1 MTQWL
6 PGVRGTH
13 GGHGISVGDVEPI
26 SPAGAPEEQG
36 VTVVSKTQHMANAFD
51 GSEFDHLGP
60 EAQAL
65 IRRREAVLAPSY
77 RLFYR
82 HPVVAVRGSGV
93 WLYDAD
99 GNQYLDAYNNVPAVG
114 HSHPHVQR
122 LVNEQLGVLNTH
134 TRYLTEPVITYSERL
149 LDLFP
154 PELTKVVYTCTGS
167 EAVDLALRIA
177 RYETSAEGI
186 ICTSHAYHGTT
197 TAAAAISPSL
207 GPNNRIGSD
216 VALVAAPDT
225 QRDDSTTM
233 AEDFADRVRRAISD
247 LRERGVGFAGMI
259 VDSIMSS
266 DGVHSDPAG
275 LLAPAARAVREAG
288 GLWIADEVQPG
299 FGRLGSTWWGFQRHG
314 LVPDL
319 AVMGK
324 PMGNGVPIGAVV
336 GREEVMSAF
345 RSGYSLLQHLWRQSG
360 EHHRGHRC
368 PGCHRIR
375 AATRQCNQDGS
386 VPCWRV
392 LESWRPGTGALAA
405 SVDVGSSPRWS
416 SSTNRT
422 GIHQTPTRASLVVNE
437 LRDRRILISASGPHE
452 NVLEIRPPLPFTT
465 EHAAPLLTGLDDVLH
480 GVASVATVSAAVR
493 RWGSTPASRTAPCSP
508 RARRGSRSA
517 EPTWCGTRGS
527 CGRPSSQRRP
537 TRCHRVRDPLHAQ

>member
-1 MTQWL
+1 
-6 PGVRGTH
+6 V
-13 GGHGISVGDVEPI
+13 
-26 SPAGAPEEQG
+26 A
-36 VTVVSKTQHMANAFD
+36 SKTLHMANAFD
-51 GSEFDHLGP
+51 GTEFDRLDP
-60 EAQAL
+60 DAQAL
-65 IRRREAVLAPSY
+65 VRRREAVLAPSY

-122 LVNEQLGVLNTH
+122 LVNEQLGILNTH
-134 TRYLTEPVITYSERL
+134 TRYLTEPVIAYSERL

-177 RYETSAEGI
+177 RYETGAEGI

-197 TAAAAISPSL
+197 AAAAAISPSL

-225 QRDDSTTM
+225 QRDDPSTM
-233 AEDFADRVRRAISD
+233 AADFADRVRQAISD
-247 LRERGVGFAGMI
+247 LRVRGVGFAGMI

-266 DGVHSDPAG
+266 DGVQSDPPG
-275 LLAPAARAVREAG
+275 LLEPAARAVREAG

-299 FGRLGSTWWGFQRHG
+299 FGRLGSAWWGFQRHG

-336 GREEVMSAF
+336 GREEVMAAF
-345 RSGYSLLQHLWRQSG
+345 GRD
-360 EHHRGHRC
+360 
-368 PGCHRIR
+368 IR
-375 AATRQCNQDGS
+375 YFNTFGGNPVSIAAATAVIDVIESEHLLDS
-386 VPCWRV
+386 V
-392 LESWRPGTGALAA
+392 S
-405 SVDVGSSPRWS
+405 
-416 SSTNRT
+416 RT
-422 GIHQTPTRASLVVNE
+422 GDALIEGLGELATRHTGIGGVRGCGLFAAVEFVSDDDGTTPDAARASSVVNE

-452 NVLEIRPPLPFTT
+452 NVLKIRPPLPFTT
-465 EHAAPLLTGLDDVLH
+465 EHATRLLSELDDVLA
-480 GVASVATVSAAVR
+480 GL
-493 RWGSTPASRTAPCSP
+493 G
-508 RARRGSRSA
+508 
-517 EPTWCGTRGS
+517 
-527 CGRPSSQRRP
+527 Q
-537 TRCHRVRDPLHAQ
+537 

>member
-1 MTQWL
+1 
-6 PGVRGTH
+6 V
-13 GGHGISVGDVEPI
+13 
-26 SPAGAPEEQG
+26 A
-36 VTVVSKTQHMANAFD
+36 SKTLHMANAFD
-51 GSEFDHLGP
+51 GTEFDQLDH

-122 LVNEQLGVLNTH
+122 LVNEQLGILNTH
-134 TRYLTEPVITYSERL
+134 TRYLTEPVIAYSERL

-177 RYETSAEGI
+177 RYETGAEGI

-197 TAAAAISPSL
+197 AAAAAISPSL

-225 QRDDSTTM
+225 QRDAGTSLAD
-233 AEDFADRVRRAISD
+233 EFANRVRRAITE
-247 LRERGVGFAGMI
+247 LRDRGVGFAGMI

-275 LLAPAARAVREAG
+275 LLEPAARAVREAG

-299 FGRLGSTWWGFQRHG
+299 FGRLGSTWWGFQRHEV
-314 LVPDL
+314 VPDL

-336 GREEVMSAF
+336 GREEVMATF
-345 RSGYSLLQHLWRQSG
+345 GRD
-360 EHHRGHRC
+360 
-368 PGCHRIR
+368 IR
-375 AATRQCNQDGS
+375 YFNTFGGNPVSIAAATAVLDVIES
-386 VPCWRV
+386 EEL
-392 LESWRPGTGALAA
+392 LESV
-405 SVDVGSSPRWS
+405 S
-416 SSTNRT
+416 RT
-422 GIHQTPTRASLVVNE
+422 GQALIEGLGELATRHSGIGGVRGCGLFTAVEFVDDEDGTTPDAATAAQVVNE

-452 NVLEIRPPLPFTT
+452 NVLKIRPPLPFTT
-465 EHAAPLLTGLDDVLH
+465 EHAAQVLSELDDVLA
-480 GVASVATVSAAVR
+480 GL
-493 RWGSTPASRTAPCSP
+493 
-508 RARRGSRSA
+508 AR
-517 EPTWCGTRGS
+517 
-527 CGRPSSQRRP
+527 
-537 TRCHRVRDPLHAQ
+537 

>member
-1 MTQWL
+1 MGSTPL
-6 PGVRGTH
+6 
-13 GGHGISVGDVEPI
+13 
-26 SPAGAPEEQG
+26 
-36 VTVVSKTQHMANAFD
+36 HMANAFD
-51 GSEFDHLGP
+51 GTGFDQLEP

-122 LVNEQLGVLNTH
+122 LVNEQLGILNTH
-134 TRYLTEPVITYSERL
+134 TRYLTEPVIAYSERL
-149 LDLFP
+149 LALFP
-154 PELTKVVYTCTGS
+154 SELTKVVYTCTGS

-177 RYETSAEGI
+177 RYETGAEGI

-197 TAAAAISPSL
+197 AAAAAISPSL

-225 QRDDSTTM
+225 QRDDSTTI
-233 AEDFADRVRRAISD
+233 AEDFADRVRQAISG

-266 DGVHSDPAG
+266 DGVHSDPPG
-275 LLAPAARAVREAG
+275 LLEPAARAVREAG
-288 GLWIADEVQPG
+288 GVWIADEVQPG

-314 LVPDL
+314 FVPDL

-336 GREEVMSAF
+336 GREELMAAF
-345 RSGYSLLQHLWRQSG
+345 GRD
-360 EHHRGHRC
+360 
-368 PGCHRIR
+368 IR
-375 AATRQCNQDGS
+375 YFNTFGGNPVSIAAATA
-386 VPCWRV
+386 V
-392 LESWRPGTGALAA
+392 LDVIESEQLLDNV
-405 SVDVGSSPRWS
+405 S
-416 SSTNRT
+416 RT
-422 GIHQTPTRASLVVNE
+422 GQALIEGLQELAKQHSGIGGVRGCGLFTAVEFVDDEDGTTPDAARASQVVNE
-437 LRDRRILISASGPHE
+437 LRERRILISASGPHE
-452 NVLEIRPPLPFTT
+452 NVLKIRPPLPFTT
-465 EHAAPLLTGLDDVLH
+465 EQGTQLLSELDDVLSRH
-480 GVASVATVSAAVR
+480 STSTVPV
-493 RWGSTPASRTAPCSP
+493 
-508 RARRGSRSA
+508 SRS
-517 EPTWCGTRGS
+517 
-527 CGRPSSQRRP
+527 
-537 TRCHRVRDPLHAQ
+537 

>member
-1 MTQWL
+1 M
-6 PGVRGTH
+6 
-13 GGHGISVGDVEPI
+13 
-26 SPAGAPEEQG
+26 A
-36 VTVVSKTQHMANAFD
+36 SKTLHMANAFD
-51 GSEFDHLGP
+51 GTEFDQLDP

-122 LVNEQLGVLNTH
+122 LVNEQLGILNTH
-134 TRYLTEPVITYSERL
+134 TRYLTEPVIAYSERL
-149 LDLFP
+149 LALFP

-177 RYETSAEGI
+177 RYQTRAEGI

-197 TAAAAISPSL
+197 AAAAAISPSL

-225 QRDDSTTM
+225 QRDDPATL
-233 AEDFADRVRRAISD
+233 ADEFANRVRRAISE
-247 LRERGVGFAGMI
+247 LRDRGVGFAGMI

-266 DGVHSDPAG
+266 DGVHSDPPG
-275 LLAPAARAVREAG
+275 LLEPAARAVREAG

-299 FGRLGSTWWGFQRHG
+299 FGRLGSTWWGFQRHEV
-314 LVPDL
+314 VPDL

-336 GREEVMSAF
+336 GREEVMATF
-345 RSGYSLLQHLWRQSG
+345 GRD
-360 EHHRGHRC
+360 
-368 PGCHRIR
+368 IR
-375 AATRQCNQDGS
+375 YFNTFGGNPVSIAAATAVLDVIESDQL
-386 VPCWRV
+386 
-392 LESWRPGTGALAA
+392 LESV
-405 SVDVGSSPRWS
+405 S
-416 SSTNRT
+416 RT
-422 GIHQTPTRASLVVNE
+422 GQALIEGLGELATRHSGIGGVRGCGLFTAVEFVDDEDGTTPDAATAAQVVNE

-452 NVLEIRPPLPFTT
+452 NVLKIRPPLPFTT
-465 EHAAPLLTGLDDVLH
+465 EHAAQLLSELDDVLT
-480 GVASVATVSAAVR
+480 GL
-493 RWGSTPASRTAPCSP
+493 
-508 RARRGSRSA
+508 AR
-517 EPTWCGTRGS
+517 
-527 CGRPSSQRRP
+527 
-537 TRCHRVRDPLHAQ
+537 